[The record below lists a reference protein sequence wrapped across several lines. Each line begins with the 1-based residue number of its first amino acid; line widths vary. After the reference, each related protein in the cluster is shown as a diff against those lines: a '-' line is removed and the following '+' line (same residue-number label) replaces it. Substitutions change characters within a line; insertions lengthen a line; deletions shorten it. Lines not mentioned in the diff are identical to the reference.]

1 MFNQPFDE
9 GVLRKYRS
17 IRAMADGGTG
27 NEQANA
33 KRLLAKMERD
43 HPGIRAHVNREDQ
56 AEKARKA
63 AEAAGFGANRPP
75 NWGAA
80 ASAAADFMKDIL
92 RDVEREAAKQKK
104 RKPAPEPEE
113 DEDDEVEG
121 ADLFDVTSSVTK
133 AGKVTVKVTIDVEAI
148 DELLETYE
156 DDEEGLWNVL
166 HAVGAT
172 VAAELGDVILDEDDE
187 DDD

>member
-1 MFNQPFDE
+1 MFTYDE
-9 GVLRKYRS
+9 NLLRKYRS

-27 NEQANA
+27 NEQSNA
-33 KRLLAKMERD
+33 KRLLAKLESENV
-43 HPGIRAHVNREDQ
+43 GIRAHVDREDRVT
-56 AEKARKA
+56 AARKA
-63 AEAAGFGANRPP
+63 AEAAGFGTNRPP

-92 RDVEREAAKQKK
+92 NEAAKQKK
-104 RKPAPEPEE
+104 RNPAPTPAPEE
-113 DEDDEVEG
+113 DEDDEEVEG
-121 ADLFDVTSSVTK
+121 ADLFEVTSTVTK
-133 AGKVTVKVTIDVEAI
+133 AGKVTVKVTIDMEAI

-166 HAVGAT
+166 HSVGAT
-172 VAAELGDVILDEDDE
+172 VAAELGDTILDDA